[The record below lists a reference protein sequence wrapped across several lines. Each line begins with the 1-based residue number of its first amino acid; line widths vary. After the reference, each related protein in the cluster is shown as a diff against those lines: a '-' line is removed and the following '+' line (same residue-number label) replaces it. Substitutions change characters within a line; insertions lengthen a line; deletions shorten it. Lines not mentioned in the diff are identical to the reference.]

1 MHKPSRRTILLGS
14 LAGLF
19 GARLLYK
26 WYWGDPTQVIEAILT
41 RRVGHLRVEAKA
53 FSTFA
58 AAYLKSR
65 AEHEDRLRHLSTA
78 SLALQFFTPYTW
90 LGSRHPLRRLEN
102 NVVSM
107 FLLSTDFFQ
116 NGADETRAVSYVA
129 FYDPTAAICR
139 NPFVNQNPGLG

>member
-1 MHKPSRRTILLGS
+1 MQKPSRRTIILGS
-14 LAGLF
+14 LAGLV

-26 WYWGDPTQVIEAILT
+26 WYWGDPRDVIEAILT

-58 AAYLKSR
+58 TAYLKAR
-65 AEHEDRLRHLSTA
+65 AEHEESLRHLSAA
-78 SLALQFFTPYTW
+78 SLVLQFFTPYSW
-90 LGSRHPLRRLEN
+90 VGIRHPLRRLEN

-116 NGADETRAVSYVA
+116 NGADERRLVSYVA
-129 FYDPTAAICR
+129 FYDPNAAVCR